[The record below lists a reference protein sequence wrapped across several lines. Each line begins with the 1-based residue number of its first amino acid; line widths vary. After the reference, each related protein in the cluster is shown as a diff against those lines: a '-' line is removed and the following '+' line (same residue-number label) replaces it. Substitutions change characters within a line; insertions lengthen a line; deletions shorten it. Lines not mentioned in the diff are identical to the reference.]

1 MPAIHPR
8 GMVYPL
14 DVLYAQAGLVPP
26 RARRLRADQLPPPY
40 DNLLAHQRDM
50 TSTLEA
56 HFGSRLEARVLTTF
70 RRGVLYYRRVLLALE
85 DSGRP
90 AAMGA
95 VAIRLNAFAP
105 RVRAR
110 IVAQREPLGRLVRE
124 SGVDFSISPQAFFT
138 VTPGSEML
146 GVFHM
151 RSAVPLYGRQTRMCV
166 AGKAIG
172 HIVEVLPRF

>member
-1 MPAIHPR
+1 
-8 GMVYPL
+8 MVYPL
-14 DVLYAQAGLVPP
+14 DVLYAQAGLAPP

-56 HFGSRLEARVLTTF
+56 HFSSRLDVRVLTTF
-70 RRGVLYYRRVLLALE
+70 MRGRMYYRRVLLALE

-95 VAIRLNAFAP
+95 VAVTLNAFSP

-110 IVAQREPLGRLVRE
+110 IVAQRAPLGRLVRE
-124 SGVDFSISPQAFFT
+124 SGVDFAITPQAFFE
-138 VTPGSEML
+138 VTPNSEML

-151 RSAVPLYGRQTRMCV
+151 RTAVPLYGRQTRMHF